1 MENKVNLSVEM
12 LGKTFKNPLVAA
24 SGTFG
29 FGEEYHELYDVGCL
43 GGICSKGL
51 TLHGKDG
58 NEGVRVWETAS
69 GMMNSVGLQNPGVE
83 AFIDHGIAQMR
94 RFGNVLIA
102 NMGGHS
108 MEDYI
113 TGAAMLSES
122 DIDMLELNIS
132 CPNVKSGGMAFGIKA
147 DVAREVVSE
156 VRKVC
161 HKPLIVKLSPNAEN
175 VVDMALNCEEAG
187 ADALSLVNTF
197 QAMAIDIHRR
207 KPVFNN
213 VYAGLSGAA
222 IKPIALRMVHAV
234 CKQVHVPVMGI
245 GGIYTAT
252 DVLEFIM
259 AGAQVV
265 QIGTV
270 NFNNPL
276 AGRDILDELTL
287 LCQKE
292 GIADI
297 NDVRGVCL

>member
-1 MENKVNLSVEM
+1 MDKIVNLSVEVA
-12 LGKTFKNPLVAA
+12 GVPFENPLIAA

-29 FGEEYHELYDVGCL
+29 FGEEYNELYDVGCL

-51 TLHGKDG
+51 TLHPKDG
-58 NEGVRVWETAS
+58 NDGIRVWETAS

-83 AFIDHGIAQMR
+83 AFIETGIAQMR

-113 TGAAMLSES
+113 TGTTMLSSS

-147 DVAREVVSE
+147 DVAEEVVRA

-161 HKPLIVKLSPNAEN
+161 TKPLIVKLSPNAEN
-175 VVDMALNCEEAG
+175 IVEMALACERAG

-197 QAMAIDIHRR
+197 QAMAIDIRKR

-222 IKPIALRMVHAV
+222 IKPIALRMVHSV
-234 CKQVHVPVMGI
+234 CKQVRIPVIGI
-245 GGIYTAT
+245 GGIYTAE

-259 AGAQVV
+259 AGAAAV
-265 QIGTV
+265 QLGTV

-276 AGRDILDELTL
+276 AGREVLDALSEL
-287 LCQKE
+287 CRRE

-297 NDVRGVCL
+297 NEIRGVC

>member
-1 MENKVNLSVEM
+1 MSDTVKLSVEFA
-12 LGKTFKNPLVAA
+12 GVPFKNPIIAA

-43 GGICSKGL
+43 GGISSKGL
-51 TLHGKDG
+51 TLHPKDG
-58 NEGVRVWETAS
+58 NEGIRVWETAS

-113 TGAAMLSES
+113 TGATMLSAA

-147 DVAREVVSE
+147 DVAREVVTA

-175 VVDMALNCEEAG
+175 IVEMALACEEAG

-197 QAMAIDIHRR
+197 QAMAIDIHKR

-222 IKPIALRMVHAV
+222 IKPIALRMVHSV
-234 CKQVHVPVMGI
+234 CKQVHVPVIGI
-245 GGIYTAT
+245 GGIYTAE

-259 AGAQVV
+259 AGAQAV

-276 AGRDILDELTL
+276 VGQEILNNLSQ
-287 LCQKE
+287 LCQAE

-297 NDVRGVCL
+297 NEIRGIC